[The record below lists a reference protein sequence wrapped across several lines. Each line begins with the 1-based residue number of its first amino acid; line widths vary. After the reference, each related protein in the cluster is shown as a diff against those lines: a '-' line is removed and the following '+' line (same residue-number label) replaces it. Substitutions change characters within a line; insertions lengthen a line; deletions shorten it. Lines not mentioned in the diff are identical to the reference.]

1 MSIRVEIRSL
11 GRADSSYE
19 INVDVAKRMLAENPN
34 LKVVEELAKVVQ
46 LELKARFEEDMG
58 K

>member
-19 INVDVAKRMLAENPN
+19 INLDIAKRMLAENPN
-34 LKVVEELAKVVQ
+34 LKVTEELAKVIG
-46 LELKARFEEDMG
+46 LELKARLEEDLE

>member
-19 INVDVAKRMLAENPN
+19 INVDIAKKLLEENPN